1 MCHARSQ
8 VRAGPP
14 VRTRRFEAIFAYL
27 QARRPPLA
35 PCRPSAATHA
45 ASTRPPAARA
55 SPCPACRQPGRP
67 RTARAGSAISNHLT
81 PPSPRVAGTVSI
93 RGSILCLSS
102 RCAPAAGPN
111 PAPLAPPTP
120 RAAPHG
126 CGSLEPASAAAPAL
140 FAAARAALTRFCAC
154 VRAGS
159 ILGKART
166 EEAAPHRLRRPEDPA
181 TARRRLPPHH
191 THSLPFSHHSH
202 HHLHPSSP
210 PQLHPPPPLAPLVI
224 PPPQPPAGPRARPY
238 AGPLS
243 VW

>member
-1 MCHARSQ
+1 MRARS
-8 VRAGPP
+8 P
-14 VRTRRFEAIFAYL
+14 VRTSRFAAIFAYL
-27 QARRPPLA
+27 KARRPRLC

-55 SPCPACRQPGRP
+55 NPCPACRHPGRP

-81 PPSPRVAGTVSI
+81 PTPSRVAGAAAI
-93 RGSILCLSS
+93 RGLILCLST
-102 RCAPAAGPN
+102 RCAPAAGPK

-140 FAAARAALTRFCAC
+140 FAAARAALTRFCAR

-166 EEAAPHRLRRPEDPA
+166 EEDAPHRLRGLEDPA
-181 TARRRLPPHH
+181 TARPWLPPHH
-191 THSLPFSHHSH
+191 THSLPLSHHSH
-202 HHLHPSSP
+202 PHLHPSSP

-224 PPPQPPAGPRARPY
+224 PPPSPSVQLRARSCG
-238 AGPLS
+238 GPLT